1 MAHGGTDFDIDLR
14 VSGPPGVECRAGGGT
29 SDYTMIITLPGD
41 VTINSN
47 PQAAVTSGSGT
58 IGRAGVANSGAVS
71 INGNTVTVP
80 LTNVADAQTINV
92 TLYCVNG
99 GGNVV
104 VPMTRLLGD
113 TNGNRT
119 VNASDIGAIK
129 ANSGQPVTSANFR
142 SDVNANGSINSSDIG
157 QVKARS
163 GVTVP

>member
-1 MAHGGTDFDIDLR
+1 
-14 VSGPPGVECRAGGGT
+14 
-29 SDYTMIITLPGD
+29 MIIRFAGD
-41 VTINSN
+41 VAINGN
-47 PQAAVTSGSGT
+47 PGAAVTAGIGT
-58 IGRAGVANSGAVS
+58 VGIGGVANTGAVS

-119 VNASDIGAIK
+119 VNASDIGAVK
-129 ANSGQPVTSANFR
+129 ANSGQPVTSANYR
-142 SDVNANGSINSSDIG
+142 SDVNANGAINSSDIG

-163 GVTVP
+163 GVSVP